1 MLSLAD
7 FIAVALVT
15 GGHDFTNP
23 NIQTMHS
30 WICPCAT
37 IPKNLKV
44 SRIPYTLQKTNIIP
58 LKKEY
63 HRLKNALGLDMSSDT
78 IRTQRVLPT
87 FPPPRLRGSLRATH
101 HGFEHMKFDHTEA
114 F

>member
-30 WICPCAT
+30 WICPFAT
-37 IPKNLKV
+37 IPQKPQG
-44 SRIPYTLQKTNIIP
+44 IPYTLQETNIIP

-63 HRLKNALGLDMSSDT
+63 HRLKNVLGWDMSSNISNT
-78 IRTQRVLPT
+78 IRTQRMTDGSHISTTGASVGPSA
-87 FPPPRLRGSLRATH
+87 PRTMALST
-101 HGFEHMKFDHTEA
+101 
-114 F
+114 